1 MTLTLTAKKNIKK
14 GLNEMEKILIIGPS
28 WVGDMVMSQSLYTTL
43 KQQHPQALIDVIA
56 PGWCKPI
63 LERMPEINQAI
74 EMPFGHGEFNF
85 SGRRAIGKQLRA
97 ERYDHAYVLPN
108 SAKSALIPWFA
119 NIPKRTGWK
128 GEMRYGLLND
138 LRPNKKSFQYMVE
151 RYVALAHPRSEMVD
165 SSSLGGLVTLPRPS
179 LSINT
184 QEQNA
189 ALAKFKL
196 EPTDKVIGLCP
207 GAEFGPAKK
216 WPETHYAEV
225 ANQMAASGHQV
236 WLFGSQKDLETCNN
250 IKELVSKEQ
259 QDSIHI
265 LAGQTSLIEAVD
277 LLAACQTVVANDSG
291 LMHVAAAV
299 GCNVVAVYGSTSPK
313 YTPPLAE
320 KVEIV
325 HTDIECR
332 PCFKREC
339 QFKHLKCLSE
349 LSPKQ
354 VLASIQKLEAI
365 AVSPC

>member
-1 MTLTLTAKKNIKK
+1 MK
-14 GLNEMEKILIIGPS
+14 KILIIGPS
-28 WVGDMVMSQSLYTTL
+28 WVGDMVMSQSLYIVL
-43 KQQHPQALIDVIA
+43 KQLHPESQIDVIA

-63 LERMPEINQAI
+63 LERMPEIHQAI
-74 EMPFGHGEFNF
+74 EMPIGHGEFNLL
-85 SGRRAIGKQLRA
+85 GRREIGKSLR
-97 ERYDHAYVLPN
+97 EKQYDHAYILPK

-119 NIPKRTGWK
+119 NIPLRTGWK
-128 GEMRYGLLND
+128 GEMRYGLLTD
-138 LRPNKKSFQYMVE
+138 LRPNMKSFQFMVE
-151 RYVALAHPRSEMVD
+151 RYVALAYPQEEMID
-165 SSSLGGLVTLPRPS
+165 SSSLGGLDTLPRPS
-179 LSINT
+179 LFIDKK
-184 QEQNA
+184 EQA
-189 ALAKFKL
+189 EAIAKFKL
-196 EPTDKVIGLCP
+196 NQEAPVVGLCP

-225 ANQMAASGHQV
+225 ASAMANAGKQV

-250 IKELVSKEQ
+250 IKQLVPQEHQ
-259 QDSIHI
+259 HQIHV

-325 HTDIECR
+325 HTDIDCR

-339 QFKHLKCLSE
+339 PLGHLNCLNQ
-349 LSPKQ
+349 LSPLK
-354 VLASIQKLEAI
+354 VISKIPDTE
-365 AVSPC
+365 

>member
-1 MTLTLTAKKNIKK
+1 MK
-14 GLNEMEKILIIGPS
+14 KILIIGPS
-28 WVGDMVMSQSLYTTL
+28 WVGDMVMSQSLYIVL
-43 KQQHPQALIDVIA
+43 KQLHPESQIDVIA

-63 LERMPEINQAI
+63 LERMPEIHQAI
-74 EMPFGHGEFNF
+74 EMPIGHGEFNLL
-85 SGRRAIGKQLRA
+85 GRREIGKSLR
-97 ERYDHAYVLPN
+97 EKQYDHAYILPK

-119 NIPKRTGWK
+119 NIPLRTGWK

-138 LRPNKKSFQYMVE
+138 LRPNMKSFQFMVE
-151 RYVALAHPRSEMVD
+151 RYVALAYPQEEMID
-165 SSSLGGLVTLPRPS
+165 SSSLGGLETLPRPS
-179 LSINT
+179 LFIDKK
-184 QEQNA
+184 EQA
-189 ALAKFKL
+189 EAIAKFNL
-196 EPTDKVIGLCP
+196 NQEAPVVGLCP

-225 ANQMAASGHQV
+225 ASAMANAGKQV

-250 IKELVSKEQ
+250 IKQLVPQEHQ
-259 QDSIHI
+259 HQIHV

-325 HTDIECR
+325 HTDIDCR

-339 QFKHLKCLSE
+339 PLGHLNCLNQ
-349 LSPKQ
+349 LSP
-354 VLASIQKLEAI
+354 QKVISKIPDTE
-365 AVSPC
+365 

>member
-1 MTLTLTAKKNIKK
+1 MK
-14 GLNEMEKILIIGPS
+14 KILIIGPS
-28 WVGDMVMSQSLYTTL
+28 WVGDMVMSQSLYITL
-43 KQQHPQALIDVIA
+43 KQQHPNALIDVIA

-63 LERMPEINQAI
+63 IERMPEVNQAI
-74 EMPFGHGEFNF
+74 EMPLGHGEFNLL
-85 SGRRAIGKQLRA
+85 GRRAIGKTLR
-97 ERYDHAYVLPN
+97 ETKYDQAFICPN

-119 NIPKRTGWK
+119 NIPKRTGWT

-151 RYVALAHPRSEMVD
+151 RYVALAHPRSEMID
-165 SSSLGGLVTLPRPS
+165 SNSLGGLEHLPRPTLTILKDEQ
-179 LSINT
+179 LST
-184 QEQNA
+184 A
-189 ALAKFKL
+189 KKFKL
-196 EPTDKVIGLCP
+196 TVDAAIIGLCP

-225 ANQMAASGHQV
+225 ATAMSKAGKQV
-236 WLFGSQKDLETCNN
+236 WLFGSQKDLETCDN
-250 IKELVSKEQ
+250 IKALVPDDLQSK
-259 QDSIHI
+259 IHV

-277 LLAACQTVVANDSG
+277 LLGACQTVVANDSG

-339 QFKHLKCLSE
+339 EFKHLKCLTE
-349 LSPKQ
+349 LSPRQ
-354 VLASIQKLEAI
+354 VIESIHKLEAI
-365 AVSPC
+365 SVSTC

>member
-1 MTLTLTAKKNIKK
+1 MK
-14 GLNEMEKILIIGPS
+14 KILIIGPS
-28 WVGDMVMSQSLYTTL
+28 WVGDMVMSQSLYIVL
-43 KQQHPQALIDVIA
+43 KQQHPESQIDVIA

-63 LERMPEINQAI
+63 LERMPEIHQAI
-74 EMPFGHGEFNF
+74 EMPLGHGEFNLL
-85 SGRRAIGKQLRA
+85 GRREIGKSLR
-97 ERYDHAYVLPN
+97 EKQYDHAYVLPN

-119 NIPKRTGWK
+119 NIPQRTGWK

-151 RYVALAHPRSEMVD
+151 RYVALAYPKVEMLD
-165 SSSLGGLVTLPRPS
+165 SSSLGGLETLPRPS
-179 LSINT
+179 LSIDKKAQ
-184 QEQNA
+184 QETLN
-189 ALAKFKL
+189 KFSLKQTL
-196 EPTDKVIGLCP
+196 PVTGLCP

-225 ANQMAASGHQV
+225 AIQMATGGHQV
-236 WLFGSQKDLETCNN
+236 WLFGSQKDLDTCNN
-250 IKELVSKEQ
+250 IKQLVPAELQ
-259 QDSIHI
+259 QRIHV

-291 LMHVAAAV
+291 LMHVAASV

-325 HTDIECR
+325 HTDIDCR

-339 QFKHLKCLSE
+339 QFKHLKCLTE

-354 VLASIQKLEAI
+354 VLDSIQKLEAI
-365 AVSPC
+365 TVSSC

>member
-1 MTLTLTAKKNIKK
+1 MK
-14 GLNEMEKILIIGPS
+14 KILIIGPS

-43 KQQHPQALIDVIA
+43 KQQYPNAQIDVIA

-63 LERMPEINQAI
+63 LERMPEVNQAI

-85 SGRRAIGKQLRA
+85 SGRRAMGKKLR
-97 ERYDHAYVLPN
+97 EQHYDHAFILPN

-151 RYVALAHPRSEMVD
+151 RYVALAHPRNEMVD
-165 SSSLGGLVTLPRPS
+165 SSSLGGLETLPRPKLTIDADTQHATLVKFS
-179 LSINT
+179 LSSSR
-184 QEQNA
+184 
-189 ALAKFKL
+189 
-196 EPTDKVIGLCP
+196 PVIGLCP

-216 WPETHYAEV
+216 WPESHYANV
-225 ANQMAASGHQV
+225 AHHMCQQGHQI
-236 WLFGSQKDLETCNN
+236 WLFGSQKDVDTCEG
-250 IKELVSKEQ
+250 IKSRVPEEFHSQ
-259 QDSIHI
+259 IHV

-277 LLAACQTVVANDSG
+277 LLGACQTVVSNDSG

-339 QFKHLKCLSE
+339 QFEHLKCLSE

-365 AVSPC
+365 AVSQC

>member
-1 MTLTLTAKKNIKK
+1 MK
-14 GLNEMEKILIIGPS
+14 KILIIGPS
-28 WVGDMVMSQSLYTTL
+28 WVGDMVMSQSLYIVL
-43 KQQHPQALIDVIA
+43 KQVHPESQIDVIA

-63 LERMPEINQAI
+63 LERMPEIHQAI
-74 EMPFGHGEFNF
+74 EMPIGHGEFNLL
-85 SGRRAIGKQLRA
+85 GRREIGKSLR
-97 ERYDHAYVLPN
+97 EKQYDHAYILPK

-119 NIPKRTGWK
+119 NIPLRTGWK

-138 LRPNKKSFQYMVE
+138 LRPNMKSFQFMVE
-151 RYVALAHPRSEMVD
+151 RYVALAYPQEEMID
-165 SSSLGGLVTLPRPS
+165 SSSLGGLENLPRPS
-179 LSINT
+179 LFIDKK
-184 QEQNA
+184 EQA
-189 ALAKFKL
+189 EAIAKFNL
-196 EPTDKVIGLCP
+196 NQEAPVVGLCP

-225 ANQMAASGHQV
+225 ASAMANAGKQV

-250 IKELVSKEQ
+250 IKQLVPQ
-259 QDSIHI
+259 GYQHQIHV

-325 HTDIECR
+325 HTDIDCR

-339 QFKHLKCLSE
+339 PLGHLNCLNQ
-349 LSPKQ
+349 LSP
-354 VLASIQKLEAI
+354 QKVISKIPDTE
-365 AVSPC
+365 

>member
-1 MTLTLTAKKNIKK
+1 
-14 GLNEMEKILIIGPS
+14 MEKILIIGPS

-43 KQQHPQALIDVIA
+43 KQQYPDSIIDVIA

-74 EMPFGHGEFNF
+74 DMPIGHGEFNLL
-85 SGRRAIGKQLRA
+85 GRRAIGKTLQEA
-97 ERYDHAYVLPN
+97 KYDQAFICPN

-119 NIPKRTGWK
+119 KIPKRTGWK

-151 RYVALAHPRSEMVD
+151 RYVALAHPKEEMID
-165 SSSLGGLVTLPRPS
+165 SSSLGGLEKLPRP
-179 LSINT
+179 
-184 QEQNA
+184 
-189 ALAKFKL
+189 AL
-196 EPTDKVIGLCP
+196 TIDKVEQQKTAEKFNLTIDNSTVGLCP

-216 WPETHYAEV
+216 WPEEHYAKV
-225 ANQMAASGHQV
+225 AAAMASTGKQV

-250 IKELVSKEQ
+250 IKQLVLQEHQ
-259 QDSIHI
+259 HQIHV

-277 LLAACQTVVANDSG
+277 LLGACQTVVANDSG
-291 LMHVAAAV
+291 LMHVAASV

-320 KVEIV
+320 KVEII
-325 HTDIECR
+325 HTDIDCR

-339 QFKHLKCLSE
+339 PLGHLKCLKD
-349 LSPKQ
+349 LKPKS
-354 VLASIQKLEAI
+354 VINRIDSLKDA
-365 AVSPC
+365 

>member
-1 MTLTLTAKKNIKK
+1 MK
-14 GLNEMEKILIIGPS
+14 KILIIGPS
-28 WVGDMVMSQSLYTTL
+28 WVGDMVMSQSLYIVL
-43 KQQHPQALIDVIA
+43 KQLHPESQIDVIA

-63 LERMPEINQAI
+63 LERMPEIHQAI
-74 EMPFGHGEFNF
+74 EMPIGHGEFNLL
-85 SGRRAIGKQLRA
+85 GRREIGKSLR
-97 ERYDHAYVLPN
+97 EKQYDHAYILPK

-119 NIPKRTGWK
+119 NIPLRTGWK

-138 LRPNKKSFQYMVE
+138 LRPNMKSFQFMVE
-151 RYVALAHPRSEMVD
+151 RYVALAYPQEEMID
-165 SSSLGGLVTLPRPS
+165 SSSLGGLEILPRPS
-179 LSINT
+179 LFIDKKEQSEAIVKFNLN
-184 QEQNA
+184 QEA
-189 ALAKFKL
+189 
-196 EPTDKVIGLCP
+196 PVVGLCP

-225 ANQMAASGHQV
+225 ASAMANAGKQV

-250 IKELVSKEQ
+250 IKQLVPQEHQ
-259 QDSIHI
+259 HQIHV

-325 HTDIECR
+325 HTDIDCR

-339 QFKHLKCLSE
+339 PLGHLNCLNQ
-349 LSPKQ
+349 LSP
-354 VLASIQKLEAI
+354 QKVISKIPDTE
-365 AVSPC
+365 